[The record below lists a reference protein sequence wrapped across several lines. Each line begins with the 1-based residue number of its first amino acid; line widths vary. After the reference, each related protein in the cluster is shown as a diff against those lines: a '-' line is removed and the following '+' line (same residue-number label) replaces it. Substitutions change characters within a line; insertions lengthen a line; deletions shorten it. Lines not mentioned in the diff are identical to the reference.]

1 MAVSW
6 TRSHPVTLRPRDA
19 LDFQRTQ
26 SPLGDPTPAPTS
38 FRPEIQ
44 GSCAAADVCNRKIDP
59 RARPRIDSA
68 LPASARSRLHTPR
81 VEGSRPRQVT
91 TPRGAINRAHQ
102 TRDPVRQANKA
113 PRAPSTL
120 TLSGRPRDVEL
131 HPSPVRP
138 EHPLSRPCAKTRLE
152 NLRPSRT
159 AARQTRLRVST
170 SGPPHLLLRDKEQ
183 DPPHP
188 GCLPRRQ
195 ALLQE
200 LGRFSTSCPQTVD
213 YLPAPL

>member
-1 MAVSW
+1 MPSTSDARNLLLE
-6 TRSHPVTLRPRDA
+6 TRPPLLRAFAQKSRDHA
-19 LDFQRTQ
+19 PLPTSAIERSIHEHDLESICLARQRTQ
-26 SPLGDPTPAPTS
+26 PPAHATRRGLS
-38 FRPEIQ
+38 
-44 GSCAAADVCNRKIDP
+44 
-59 RARPRIDSA
+59 
-68 LPASARSRLHTPR
+68 
-81 VEGSRPRQVT
+81 PRQVT
-91 TPRGAINRAHQ
+91 TPCGAINRAHQ
-102 TRDPVRQANKA
+102 TRGLVGQADGA
-113 PRAPSTL
+113 PRAPRTL

-138 EHPLSRPCAKTRLE
+138 EHPLSRPYAKTRLE

-159 AARQTRLRVST
+159 TVRQTRLRVPT
-170 SGPPHLLLRDKEQ
+170 SGPPHLHLRDKEQ

-200 LGRFSTSCPQTVD
+200 LGKFSTGCPQTVD